1 MDGRGDGLIAN
12 SLSPI
17 GDPGRIIGAID
28 QQGDRPTRLFAIG
41 LLLLGLGEICR
52 RVDQFL
58 FFPVG
63 STGTLQENLE
73 FVNGES
79 SPA

>member
-1 MDGRGDGLIAN
+1 MDGRGDGLIAD

-17 GDPGRIIGAID
+17 GDPGRIIGTIN
-28 QQGDRPTRLFAIG
+28 QQGDGTTRLFAVG